1 MDHKIAYFGWGH
13 NITYFGT
20 DITYMCV
27 IYRNR
32 MDREITQ
39 SLADIRQ
46 QFEVAKLHRVQ
57 EQASDEHDHSIN
69 SERFVCLE
77 QS

>member
-1 MDHKIAYFGWGH
+1 
-13 NITYFGT
+13 
-20 DITYMCV
+20 MCI

-46 QFEVAKLHRVQ
+46 QFEVAKLRRVQ
-57 EQASDEHDHSIN
+57 EQASDEHDHSVN

>member
-1 MDHKIAYFGWGH
+1 
-13 NITYFGT
+13 
-20 DITYMCV
+20 
-27 IYRNR
+27 

-69 SERFVCLE
+69 SERFCLFRAE
-77 QS
+77 LAASSSRSLLC